1 MTTQQCFTVKQPSV
15 GQKLRWVRSIS
26 PANIRNLAAAGV
38 GSLGDLAAL
47 EGRQLAAVAMAT
59 EIDIERLMSWV
70 DHARDLLADCELM
83 RGEMLPVE
91 AESGDG
97 DEGRGL

>member
-1 MTTQQCFTVKQPSV
+1 MTRPRFTVKHPEVWQDF
-15 GQKLRWVRSIS
+15 RWIRSIS
-26 PANIRNLAAAGV
+26 PANIRSLTTAGV

-47 EGRQLAAVAMAT
+47 EGRQLAAVAVAT
-59 EIDIERLMSWV
+59 EIDVERLMGWV

-91 AESGDG
+91 AENGDG
-97 DEGRGL
+97 DEGREL